1 MGRGGSHPRVPSGPR
16 QGAAFTLWV
25 APQAPLWS
33 SGVFLRIKNL
43 RKFPGNSDDI
53 SCGALSEIQNR
64 QKQKTGTGHLVNRL
78 VQQNA

>member
-1 MGRGGSHPRVPSGPR
+1 MWQLINNKRDKQSDI
-16 QGAAFTLWV
+16 A
-25 APQAPLWS
+25 
-33 SGVFLRIKNL
+33 IY
-43 RKFPGNSDDI
+43 RKYLAQSDDI